1 MVLIV
6 HYDGITEEEIRRIF
20 KKEEERR
27 NQDGRRDNIRN
38 NK

>member
-6 HYDGITEEEIRRIF
+6 HYDGITEEEIKGIF

-27 NQDGRRDNIRN
+27 NQDDRRDNIRN